1 MCSNYD
7 EITDEDRLLQDFGV
21 SYSSEKEM
29 LAEVAKRK
37 QKFPTSLAAFIRLH
51 ESGSGNKVI
60 EHGTFGLLPGFAK
73 EVAYGRHTYNAR
85 TETVHKLPSFRESWK
100 KGWRCVV
107 PAETLYEPNY
117 ESGKAVRWGIKRADG
132 RALAVAGIYR
142 EWEAPDGK
150 KLWSFAMLTINAD
163 GHPIYERMHSPG
175 DEKRMV
181 VILDWEEQDD
191 WLACSVEEAPRFFRQ
206 TKLSLEAF
214 PAPLVRKYRG
224 PQQAF

>member
-7 EITDEDRLLQDFGV
+7 EITDDDRLLREFGV

-29 LAEVAKRK
+29 LQEVAKRK
-37 QKFPTSLAAFIRLH
+37 TKWPTALAAFIRLH

-60 EHGTFGLLPGFAK
+60 EQGTFGLLPGFAK
-73 EVAYGRHTYNAR
+73 EVAYGRRTYNAR
-85 TETVHKLPSFRESWK
+85 TETVHKLPSFKDSWSR
-100 KGWRCVV
+100 GWRCVI
-107 PAETLYEPNY
+107 PAESLYEPNY
-117 ESGKAVRWGIKRADG
+117 ESGKAERWGIQRADG

-163 GHPIYERMHSPG
+163 GHPVYERMHKPG

-181 VILDWEEQDD
+181 VILDSMEAQDD
-191 WLACSVEEAPRFFRQ
+191 WLTCKVEEAPRFFKQ
-206 TKLSLEAF
+206 TTLPLKAF
-214 PAPLVRKYRG
+214 PAVLPRYRG
-224 PQQAF
+224 PQQAA